1 MRHHHQSGS
10 NWSQEYECI
19 ECMITCYLENK
30 KNKNN
35 NNTALI
41 LCEFTY
47 AHFPGKIYLLALFSF
62 GFDFVTDTYNTSN
75 VINISFG
82 YKQCSQTVYYDY
94 LIYETMTWSCN
105 NENFWA
111 KLSKTQFQQRMHH
124 ENYIDKWISCCL
136 RRFFKYRLPIS
147 YLCLVWICIYV
158 FFTKTAATRT
168 CKLMWHILKA
178 NTIAHFGR
186 SFFHI
191 SNRIKRQKIGFLVNY
206 CMCMFI

>member
-1 MRHHHQSGS
+1 MLCDTTANRSL
-10 NWSQEYECI
+10 I
-19 ECMITCYLENK
+19 ETKNTNAFSAWLRVIWTTR

-62 GFDFVTDTYNTSN
+62 GFDFVTDTHNTSN

-111 KLSKTQFQQRMHH
+111 KLSKTQFEQRMHH

-136 RRFFKYRLPIS
+136 RRFFSI
-147 YLCLVWICIYV
+147 
-158 FFTKTAATRT
+158 
-168 CKLMWHILKA
+168 
-178 NTIAHFGR
+178 
-186 SFFHI
+186 
-191 SNRIKRQKIGFLVNY
+191 
-206 CMCMFI
+206 